1 MNLPFRHA
9 RCVVQ
14 PLESTLTIRVSRGVG
29 TGPTRLA
36 AFDQALRSAGVA
48 DLNLV
53 RLSSVIPP
61 HSVVVETESA
71 HQIRGGHG
79 DLLYCVYS
87 DAYSST
93 PGEAAWAGMT
103 WAQHEDG
110 SGAGLFA
117 EHSGWSER
125 DVKKELRHTMDDMI
139 ASRAPG
145 YRTHGTMISSIV
157 CESHP
162 VCAIVLASY
171 RCVSW
176 NEGGVRREW
185 LAHDDPLQR
194 GDSGPSRSTGSSRAA
209 EPSGCTTSISSA
221 LRRCAPGRRP
231 GTS

>member
-1 MNLPFRHA
+1 MSTTALEDPGVALICKILQAADHGRKMLMTTRVSRPPA
-9 RCVVQ
+9 REPAIRQRESTHVESS

-48 DLNLV
+48 DFNLV

-61 HSVVVETESA
+61 KSVVLETDST

-93 PGEAAWAGMT
+93 PGEAAWAGVT
-103 WAQHEDG
+103 WAQHESG

-125 DVKKELRHTMDDMI
+125 DVERELHHTMDDMI

-145 YRTHGTMISSIV
+145 YRTHGTMLSSIV
-157 CESHP
+157 CETHP

-176 NEGGVRREW
+176 SDGGV
-185 LAHDDPLQR
+185 P
-194 GDSGPSRSTGSSRAA
+194 
-209 EPSGCTTSISSA
+209 
-221 LRRCAPGRRP
+221 
-231 GTS
+231 